1 MTAAVESA
9 GADSIASSAGAELAA
24 GSAPAVVAG
33 PDAAVLARDLRLGAA
48 AARDEL
54 VSLLLALARVDAP
67 SGGEPDALRH
77 AEAQLV
83 AELLDLGAA
92 VTRHA
97 TAAGAVIEAT
107 LGPAAGEPVLVLCHY
122 DTVWPA
128 GTAAAR
134 PPRERD
140 GRVHGPGTYDMR
152 GGLVA
157 ALGAARLLGPRLR
170 RPLRFLF
177 TPDEE
182 TGSAA
187 SRELIVRLGR
197 TAAAVLVTEPPLPG
211 GALKTARKGWATYR
225 LETAGR
231 SAHAG
236 IEPERGVSAI
246 EELVDALVAVRAL
259 ADPASGTTV
268 NVGVIEGGRLPNVV
282 ADRAAATLDVR
293 ARTAAEQERV
303 DGALAALA
311 PVRAGASVTV
321 TQIHGRPPMERTPQ
335 IAAAAARARELAVLL
350 DVTLGEGPVGGTSD
364 ANFLAPLG
372 VPVLDG
378 LGPDG
383 QGAHAEDEQVSV
395 DSLVQRTALIALL
408 VAAL

>member
-1 MTAAVESA
+1 MTAAA
-9 GADSIASSAGAELAA
+9 ASN
-24 GSAPAVVAG
+24 PIVAG
-33 PDAAVLARDLRLGAA
+33 PDAAVLAHELRASAG

-54 VSLLLALARVDAP
+54 VALLLALARVDAP
-67 SGGEPDALRH
+67 SGGEPDALRQ

-83 AELLDLGAA
+83 AELLDVGAE

-97 TAAGAVIEAT
+97 TDAGAVLEAS
-107 LGPAAGEPVLVLCHY
+107 LGPATGEPVLVLCHY

-152 GGLVA
+152 GGIVA
-157 ALGAARLLGPRLR
+157 ALGAVRLLGPRLR
-170 RPLRFLF
+170 RPLRFLI

-187 SRELIVRLGR
+187 SRELIVRHGQD
-197 TAAAVLVTEPPLPG
+197 AAAVLVTEPPLPG

-225 LETAGR
+225 LETSGR

-259 ADPASGTTV
+259 ADPAAGTTV
-268 NVGVIEGGRLPNVV
+268 NVGVVEGGRLPNVV
-282 ADRAAATLDVR
+282 PDHAAATLDVR
-293 ARTAAEQERV
+293 AVTASEQERV
-303 DGALAALA
+303 DGALTALA
-311 PVRAGASVTV
+311 PVRAGASIMV
-321 TQIHGRPPMERTPQ
+321 TQLHGRPPMERTPQ

-350 DVTLGEGPVGGTSD
+350 DVTLGEGSVGGTSD

-383 QGAHAEDEQVSV
+383 QGAHAVDEQVSI
-395 DSLVQRTALIALL
+395 DSLVERTALIALL
-408 VAAL
+408 IAAL